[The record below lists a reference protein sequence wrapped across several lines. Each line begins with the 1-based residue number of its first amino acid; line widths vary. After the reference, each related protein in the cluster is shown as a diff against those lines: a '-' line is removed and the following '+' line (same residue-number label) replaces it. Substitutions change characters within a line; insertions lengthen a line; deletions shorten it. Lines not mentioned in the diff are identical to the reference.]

1 MFKVVP
7 DQLRISEGWVRCGQ
21 CAEIF
26 NASQQLLTRPR
37 PLAEAGRASS
47 AVAYPPA
54 KPQQAPKRFAPPAV
68 NKSGPTAAPA
78 PHHPPAGTSRAAAP
92 LQPAHEAA
100 TAPPR
105 FVAQEPRRADP
116 PPVADTWP
124 QETSTVPAHEVSFLQ
139 AGAST
144 STFWQR
150 RSVRMLLTLLATTL
164 AAALAAQLLIHERN
178 RIAQIEPATRPVLVA
193 LCALAQCELGPLKQI
208 ESIVIDSSTFATV
221 RAENYR
227 LEFSLRNTATL
238 DVAMPSIELSLTDA
252 QDQTLVRRVIR
263 PDEFGAPTPAL
274 PTDSSWSGALT
285 LNVKL
290 ANNTDRIAGYRLL
303 AFYP

>member
-1 MFKVVP
+1 
-7 DQLRISEGWVRCGQ
+7 
-21 CAEIF
+21 
-26 NASQQLLTRPR
+26 
-37 PLAEAGRASS
+37 
-47 AVAYPPA
+47 
-54 KPQQAPKRFAPPAV
+54 
-68 NKSGPTAAPA
+68 
-78 PHHPPAGTSRAAAP
+78 
-92 LQPAHEAA
+92 
-100 TAPPR
+100 
-105 FVAQEPRRADP
+105 
-116 PPVADTWP
+116 
-124 QETSTVPAHEVSFLQ
+124 
-139 AGAST
+139 
-144 STFWQR
+144 
-150 RSVRMLLTLLATTL
+150 MLLTLLATTL
-164 AAALAAQLLIHERN
+164 AAALAAQLLIQERN

-208 ESIVIDSSTFATV
+208 ESIVIDSSSFANL

-290 ANNTDRIAGYRLL
+290 AKNMERIAGYRLF